1 MIFAAQCYAWARP
14 MPSHGVCPSVC
25 LSRLSILS
33 KRVNI
38 SSIFLPSG
46 SHSSLVCLYQTLW
59 QYSDEDPLTG
69 TSNAG
74 GAGKNRDSWPISG
87 SGIDTWWSVINSFDY
102 EVKCITADAD
112 HDCHASVNLV
122 YDSKVRRRFC
132 RAMLCISVCRPRSDF
147 TMSTYS
153 RFSYMPQTRG
163 VWQRPLVDV

>member
-59 QYSDEDPLTG
+59 QYSDEDPLTR

-74 GAGKNRDSWPISG
+74 WVGKNRDSRPISG
-87 SGIDTWWSVINSFDY
+87 FIACSQRCDRQMLYTQLHRTVASWWHSSLVSGGVCCSRKTDT
-102 EVKCITADAD
+102 KCLWQE
-112 HDCHASVNLV
+112 ASSLHG
-122 YDSKVRRRFC
+122 RRQNR
-132 RAMLCISVCRPRSDF
+132 I
-147 TMSTYS
+147 
-153 RFSYMPQTRG
+153 
-163 VWQRPLVDV
+163 